1 MKQRIVPRPQAADL
15 AKGEGADQFV
25 GAAVSEEGL
34 QLKRTLLAEVLLTAG
49 AVVDLEALRRPVPA
63 QLFGQLDGVGGRAV
77 RRLEQGEDAVIR
89 HFPDAEQRPSSVT
102 ATGMRTMTSPLAR
115 SSPSGRWTPY
125 W

>member
-1 MKQRIVPRPQAADL
+1 M
-15 AKGEGADQFV
+15 
-25 GAAVSEEGL
+25 GAAVAEEGL
-34 QLKRTLLAEVLLTAG
+34 QLKRTLLAEVLLTAKRSSRSRG
-49 AVVDLEALRRPVPA
+49 APVPRA
-63 QLFGQLDGVGGRAV
+63 GSVFGQLDGVGGRAV

-89 HFPDAEQRPSSVT
+89 HLPDAEQRPSSVT